1 MEASP
6 RFQVVK
12 MLADQLGLEV
22 LAKMEVQ
29 AVRYRPVPERLL
41 IAIERARWEETS
53 LQPLSLRE
61 RQVMVLLSS
70 GLFTREIAEE
80 LQLGVSTVKAHLKKI
95 YIKLDVRNQ
104 VEAINAFLEEAA

>member
-12 MLADQLGLEV
+12 ALADELGLEV

-29 AVRYRPVPERLL
+29 AVNYRPVPERLL
-41 IAIERARWEETS
+41 DALGKAEPKKLT
-53 LQPLSLRE
+53 LRE
-61 RQVMVLLSS
+61 RQVMVLLTS
-70 GLFTREIAEE
+70 GLFATEIAAE
-80 LQLGVSTVKAHLKKI
+80 LNVGVSTVKQHLKTV
-95 YIKLDVRNQ
+95 YRKLNARNQ